1 MFVKTLFTTRIQRYA
16 CAVLASFVTTFIAF
30 NASPLAVA
38 QTNQCNWQD
47 VASWQ
52 KSLTES
58 LEEQTPAYILRVTE
72 AFLAKCPNRP
82 EVREASRI
90 AGIAASD
97 LGDAS
102 KAVDHFNNAL
112 PMRDVQARF
121 YEISALL
128 ADGKSRTAWQARDEV
143 VEDWLDELARD
154 PRIAVKTNT
163 VRGGEIHA
171 VTFANRDKETGIGAA
186 WVAVPDGPGW
196 PATLT
201 IGSERQLTAFH
212 KIRSGADLRHV
223 DLYRCRGRR
232 ILARVDTAMSMSEM
246 DINAETTLVAYLARP
261 DTYERTK
268 KGEPLSVCIW
278 PKRILPPAP
287 R

>member
-1 MFVKTLFTTRIQRYA
+1 MFVKTLFTTRIRRYA
-16 CAVLASFVTTFIAF
+16 CAVLASFVTTFIAL
-30 NASPLAVA
+30 NASPIAAA

-47 VASWQ
+47 VAAWQ

-58 LEEQTPAYILRVTE
+58 SQEQTPEYILRVTE
-72 AFLAKCPNRP
+72 AFIAACPNRP
-82 EVREASRI
+82 EVRDASRI

-97 LGDAS
+97 MGEPS

-112 PMRDVQARF
+112 PMWDVKARF

-128 ADGKSRTAWQARDEV
+128 ADGKSRTAWQARDEL
-143 VEDWLDELARD
+143 VEDWLDELARE
-154 PRIAVKTNT
+154 PKISVVTNK

-171 VTFANRDKETGIGAA
+171 VTFAQRDQETGIGAA

-212 KIRSGADLRHV
+212 KIRTGADLRHV

-232 ILARVDTAMSMSEM
+232 ILARVDAAMSVGEM
-246 DINAETTLVAYLARP
+246 DISAETTLVAYLARP
-261 DTYERTK
+261 DRFERTE
-268 KGEPLSVCIW
+268 KGEPISVCIW